1 MNYLKTQNRN
11 YLIDNSKGL
20 LIFLVVLGH
29 SLEFIRKDY
38 EVARLLYVFIYEFH
52 MPVFVFISG
61 YLSKN
66 VEKGRRNAV
75 RNFLTPFLL
84 FNIIWNLITLVGPLF
99 LRGEFTELPSE
110 QVFSFFTPGWALWYI
125 FAMFLWKI
133 LLPDLLKFKNIF
145 ILSVIAG
152 IFVKLSGEFGSYMAL
167 SRTITFAPFFL
178 AGYYSSEEKLKRF
191 RKFTRF
197 NILNKVPS
205 ILILIIGVLIA
216 LIFVNYSNIADEF
229 FWADR
234 SYSNFNIEIFTGILL
249 YIAVYII
256 GFAFVYVFIN
266 LMPENQTFLSKIGKN
281 TLSVYFLHTYFIG
294 SILGLTS
301 LMSSNL
307 GKLLALIVGSLI
319 VTFILSRD
327 GVARFFN
334 KFLDKFN
341 RLLFIKE

>member
-1 MNYLKTQNRN
+1 MKTQNRN

-99 LRGEFTELPSE
+99 LRGKFTELPSE
-110 QVFSFFTPGWALWYI
+110 QAFSFFTPGWALWYI

-319 VTFILSRD
+319 GTFILSRD

>member
-1 MNYLKTQNRN
+1 MKTQNRN

-99 LRGEFTELPSE
+99 LRGKFTELPSE
-110 QVFSFFTPGWALWYI
+110 QAFSFFTPGWALWYI

-334 KFLDKFN
+334 K
-341 RLLFIKE
+341 

>member
-1 MNYLKTQNRN
+1 MKTQNRN

-191 RKFTRF
+191 RKFKRF

>member
-1 MNYLKTQNRN
+1 MKTQNRN

-110 QVFSFFTPGWALWYI
+110 QAFSFFIPGWALWYI

>member
-1 MNYLKTQNRN
+1 MKTQNRN

-110 QVFSFFTPGWALWYI
+110 QAFSFFTPGWALWYI

-294 SILGLTS
+294 IILGLTS

>member
-1 MNYLKTQNRN
+1 MKTQNRN

-110 QVFSFFTPGWALWYI
+110 QAFSFFTPGWALWYI
-125 FAMFLWKI
+125 FSMFLWKI

-152 IFVKLSGEFGSYMAL
+152 IFIKLSGEFGSYMAL

>member
-1 MNYLKTQNRN
+1 MKTQTRN

-84 FNIIWNLITLVGPLF
+84 FNIIWNLITLAGPLF
-99 LRGEFTELPSE
+99 LRGKFTKLPNE
-110 QVFSFFTPGWALWYI
+110 QAFSFFTPGWALWYI

-145 ILSVIAG
+145 ILSIVAG

-197 NILNKVPS
+197 NIINKIPS

-234 SYSNFNIEIFTGILL
+234 SYSNFNIKIFTGILL

-301 LMSSNL
+301 LMSSNY

-334 KFLDKFN
+334 KFLNKFN

>member
-1 MNYLKTQNRN
+1 MKTQDRN

-84 FNIIWNLITLVGPLF
+84 FNIIWNLITLIGPLF

-110 QVFSFFTPGWALWYI
+110 QAFSFFTPGWALWYI

-307 GKLLALIVGSLI
+307 GKLLSLIVGSLI

-327 GVARFFN
+327 CVARFFN
-334 KFLDKFN
+334 NFLDKFN

>member
-1 MNYLKTQNRN
+1 MKTQNRN

-110 QVFSFFTPGWALWYI
+110 QAFSFFTPGWALWYI

-334 KFLDKFN
+334 NFLDKFN

>member
-1 MNYLKTQNRN
+1 MKTQNRN

-110 QVFSFFTPGWALWYI
+110 QAFSFFTPGWALWYI

-145 ILSVIAG
+145 ILSIIAG

-327 GVARFFN
+327 GVARFFS

>member
-1 MNYLKTQNRN
+1 MKTQSRN

-84 FNIIWNLITLVGPLF
+84 FNIIWNLITLIGPLF

-110 QVFSFFTPGWALWYI
+110 QAFSFFTPGWALWYI

-327 GVARFFN
+327 CVARFFN
-334 KFLDKFN
+334 NFLDKFN

>member
-1 MNYLKTQNRN
+1 MNYLKTQDRN

-84 FNIIWNLITLVGPLF
+84 FNIIWNLITLIGPLF

-110 QVFSFFTPGWALWYI
+110 QAFSFFTPGWALWYI

-334 KFLDKFN
+334 NFLDKFN

>member
-1 MNYLKTQNRN
+1 MKTQNRN

-110 QVFSFFTPGWALWYI
+110 QAFSFFTPGWALWYI

-167 SRTITFAPFFL
+167 SRAITFAPFFL

>member
-1 MNYLKTQNRN
+1 MKTQNRN

-110 QVFSFFTPGWALWYI
+110 QAFSFFTPGWALWYI

-145 ILSVIAG
+145 ILSIIAG

-301 LMSSNL
+301 LMSSNS
-307 GKLLALIVGSLI
+307 GKLLVLIVGSLI

-327 GVARFFN
+327 GVARIFN

>member
-1 MNYLKTQNRN
+1 MKTQNRN

-110 QVFSFFTPGWALWYI
+110 QAFSFFTPGWALWYI

-145 ILSVIAG
+145 ILSIIAG

-327 GVARFFN
+327 CVVRFFN

>member
-110 QVFSFFTPGWALWYI
+110 QAFSFFTPGWALWYI

-145 ILSVIAG
+145 ILSIIAG

-178 AGYYSSEEKLKRF
+178 AGYYLV
-191 RKFTRF
+191 RK
-197 NILNKVPS
+197 N
-205 ILILIIGVLIA
+205 
-216 LIFVNYSNIADEF
+216 
-229 FWADR
+229 
-234 SYSNFNIEIFTGILL
+234 
-249 YIAVYII
+249 
-256 GFAFVYVFIN
+256 
-266 LMPENQTFLSKIGKN
+266 
-281 TLSVYFLHTYFIG
+281 
-294 SILGLTS
+294 
-301 LMSSNL
+301 
-307 GKLLALIVGSLI
+307 
-319 VTFILSRD
+319 
-327 GVARFFN
+327 
-334 KFLDKFN
+334 
-341 RLLFIKE
+341 

>member
-1 MNYLKTQNRN
+1 MKTQTRN

-110 QVFSFFTPGWALWYI
+110 QAFSFFTPGWALWYI

-327 GVARFFN
+327 GVARFFS

>member
-1 MNYLKTQNRN
+1 MNYLKTQTRN

-84 FNIIWNLITLVGPLF
+84 FNIIWNLITLAGPLF
-99 LRGEFTELPSE
+99 LRGKFTKLPNE
-110 QVFSFFTPGWALWYI
+110 QAFSFFTPGWALWYI

-145 ILSVIAG
+145 ILSIVAG

-197 NILNKVPS
+197 NIINKVPS

-249 YIAVYII
+249 YISVYII

-301 LMSSNL
+301 LMSSNY

-334 KFLDKFN
+334 KFLNKFN

>member
-1 MNYLKTQNRN
+1 MKTQNRN

-145 ILSVIAG
+145 ILSIIAG

-197 NILNKVPS
+197 NIINKVPS

>member
-1 MNYLKTQNRN
+1 LKTQDRN

-84 FNIIWNLITLVGPLF
+84 FNIIWNLITLIGPLF

-110 QVFSFFTPGWALWYI
+110 QAFSFFTPGWALWYI

-327 GVARFFN
+327 CVARFFN
-334 KFLDKFN
+334 NFLDKFN

>member
-1 MNYLKTQNRN
+1 MKTQNRN

-110 QVFSFFTPGWALWYI
+110 QAFSFFTPGWALWYI

-133 LLPDLLKFKNIF
+133 LLPDLLNFKNIF
-145 ILSVIAG
+145 ILSIIAG

-327 GVARFFN
+327 GVARIFN

>member
-110 QVFSFFTPGWALWYI
+110 QAFSFFTPGWALWYI
-125 FAMFLWKI
+125 FSMFLWKI

>member
-1 MNYLKTQNRN
+1 MKTQNRN

-110 QVFSFFTPGWALWYI
+110 QAFSFFTPGWALWYI

-327 GVARFFN
+327 CVARFFN
-334 KFLDKFN
+334 
-341 RLLFIKE
+341 

>member
-1 MNYLKTQNRN
+1 MKTQNRN

-110 QVFSFFTPGWALWYI
+110 QAFSFFTPGWALWYI

-145 ILSVIAG
+145 ILSIIAG

-327 GVARFFN
+327 GIARFFN
-334 KFLDKFN
+334 KFLK
-341 RLLFIKE
+341 KT

>member
-1 MNYLKTQNRN
+1 MKTKNRN

-110 QVFSFFTPGWALWYI
+110 QAFSFFTPGWALWYI

>member
-99 LRGEFTELPSE
+99 LRGKFTELPSE
-110 QVFSFFTPGWALWYI
+110 QAFSFFTPGWALWYI

-234 SYSNFNIEIFTGILL
+234 SY
-249 YIAVYII
+249 
-256 GFAFVYVFIN
+256 
-266 LMPENQTFLSKIGKN
+266 
-281 TLSVYFLHTYFIG
+281 
-294 SILGLTS
+294 
-301 LMSSNL
+301 
-307 GKLLALIVGSLI
+307 
-319 VTFILSRD
+319 
-327 GVARFFN
+327 
-334 KFLDKFN
+334 
-341 RLLFIKE
+341 

>member
-1 MNYLKTQNRN
+1 MNYLKTQTRN

-84 FNIIWNLITLVGPLF
+84 FNIIWNLITLAGPLF
-99 LRGEFTELPSE
+99 LRGKFTKLPNE
-110 QVFSFFTPGWALWYI
+110 QAFSFFTPGWALWYI

-145 ILSVIAG
+145 ILSIVAG

-197 NILNKVPS
+197 NIINKVPS

-234 SYSNFNIEIFTGILL
+234 SYSNFNIKIFTGILL

-301 LMSSNL
+301 LMSSNY

-334 KFLDKFN
+334 KFLNKFN

>member
-1 MNYLKTQNRN
+1 MKTQTRN

-84 FNIIWNLITLVGPLF
+84 FNIIWNLITLAGPLF
-99 LRGEFTELPSE
+99 LRGKFTKLPNE
-110 QVFSFFTPGWALWYI
+110 QAFSFFTPGWALWYI

-145 ILSVIAG
+145 ILSIVAG

-197 NILNKVPS
+197 NIINKVPS

-234 SYSNFNIEIFTGILL
+234 SYSNFNIKIFTGILL

-301 LMSSNL
+301 LMSSNY

-334 KFLDKFN
+334 KFLNKFN

>member
-1 MNYLKTQNRN
+1 MKTQNRN

-99 LRGEFTELPSE
+99 LRGKFTELPSE
-110 QVFSFFTPGWALWYI
+110 QAFSFFTPGWALWYI

-249 YIAVYII
+249 YISVYII

-327 GVARFFN
+327 CVARFFN
-334 KFLDKFN
+334 NFLDKFN

>member
-1 MNYLKTQNRN
+1 MKTQTRN

-84 FNIIWNLITLVGPLF
+84 FNIIWNLITLAGPLF
-99 LRGEFTELPSE
+99 LRGKFTKLPNE
-110 QVFSFFTPGWALWYI
+110 QAFSFFTPGWALWYI

-145 ILSVIAG
+145 ILSIVAG

-197 NILNKVPS
+197 NIINKVPS

-234 SYSNFNIEIFTGILL
+234 SYSNFNIKIFTGILL

-266 LMPENQTFLSKIGKN
+266 LMPENQHSYQK
-281 TLSVYFLHTYFIG
+281 
-294 SILGLTS
+294 
-301 LMSSNL
+301 
-307 GKLLALIVGSLI
+307 
-319 VTFILSRD
+319 
-327 GVARFFN
+327 
-334 KFLDKFN
+334 
-341 RLLFIKE
+341 

>member
-1 MNYLKTQNRN
+1 MKTQNRN

-110 QVFSFFTPGWALWYI
+110 QAFSFFTPGWALWYI

-133 LLPDLLKFKNIF
+133 FLPDLLKFKNIF

>member
-1 MNYLKTQNRN
+1 MKTQNRN

-110 QVFSFFTPGWALWYI
+110 QAFSFFTPGWALWYI

-145 ILSVIAG
+145 ILSIIAG

-327 GVARFFN
+327 CVARGFN
-334 KFLDKFN
+334 KFLDK
-341 RLLFIKE
+341 

>member
-1 MNYLKTQNRN
+1 MKTQNRN

-110 QVFSFFTPGWALWYI
+110 QAFSFFTPGWALWYI

-145 ILSVIAG
+145 ILSIIAG

-301 LMSSNL
+301 LMSSNS
-307 GKLLALIVGSLI
+307 GKLLALIVVSLI

-327 GVARFFN
+327 GVARIFN

>member
-1 MNYLKTQNRN
+1 MKTKNRN

-110 QVFSFFTPGWALWYI
+110 QAFSFFTPGWALWYI

-266 LMPENQTFLSKIGKN
+266 LMPDKLTFLSKIGKN

-301 LMSSNL
+301 LMSSNS

-319 VTFILSRD
+319 VTFILSRN
-327 GVARFFN
+327 GVARFFS

>member
-1 MNYLKTQNRN
+1 MKTQNRN

-99 LRGEFTELPSE
+99 LRGEFTKLPNE
-110 QVFSFFTPGWALWYI
+110 QAFSFFTPGWALWYI

-145 ILSVIAG
+145 ILSIIAG

-234 SYSNFNIEIFTGILL
+234 SYSNFNIKIFTGILL

-327 GVARFFN
+327 FVARFFN

>member
-1 MNYLKTQNRN
+1 MKTQNRN

-99 LRGEFTELPSE
+99 LRGKFTELPSE
-110 QVFSFFTPGWALWYI
+110 QAFSFFTPGWELWYI